1 MQAGVPVRTRR
12 FPHSIHHEA
21 QAFMPIQPRNDP
33 TPDSTGRT
41 QKMQRTASAALYG
54 VLVLVALY
62 TARTFIPAVVW
73 AAVIAIALWPAFGW
87 LERRPLFRRHHIL
100 LAVFVTAAVG
110 LLFVVPFFIVAAQT
124 INEAHDMLRWFHDVL
139 RTGFPMP
146 AFVDRLPMG
155 SPQVARWW
163 TENLATPLDASP
175 AVKNLH
181 GATVVAMTRHF
192 GGRVVHGFVIFGFML
207 MTLFFVF
214 QAGSKL
220 GQQLLAG
227 SRRAFGADGAAL
239 ARRMAESVRSTVVG
253 LVVVGLGEGALLG
266 VAYAVTGVPHA
277 TLLGMLTAVAAML
290 PFCAPI
296 VFLGS
301 ALWLLA
307 QGSMVA
313 AIGVAVF
320 GLIVVFVAEH
330 FVRPVLIG
338 GSARLPF
345 LLVLFGILGGAETF
359 GLIGLFIGPAL
370 MTILVVLWTDYIAD
384 RS

>member
-1 MQAGVPVRTRR
+1 MAT
-12 FPHSIHHEA
+12 F
-21 QAFMPIQPRNDP
+21 PRNEP
-33 TPDSTGRT
+33 TPDPAER
-41 QKMQRTASAALYG
+41 KRRLQRMASAALYA
-54 VLVLVALY
+54 VLVLIALY
-62 TARTFIPAVVW
+62 TARDFIPAVVW
-73 AAVIAIALWPAFGW
+73 AIVIAIALWPAFRW
-87 LERRPLFRRHHIL
+87 LERRPLFRGRHTV
-100 LAVFVTAAVG
+100 LAFCLTAALG
-110 LLFVVPFFIVAAQT
+110 LLFVVPFAIGAAQT
-124 INEAHDMLRWFHDVL
+124 AKEAHDLIGWFHEVL
-139 RTGFPMP
+139 RSGIPMP

-155 SPQVARWW
+155 SQQVARWW
-163 TENLATPLDASP
+163 QDNLATPLQSSP

-181 GATVVAMTRHF
+181 SATVVAMTRHF
-192 GGRVVHGFVIFGFML
+192 GGRVAHGLIIFGFML
-207 MTLFFVF
+207 MTLFFMF

-220 GQQLLAG
+220 GEQLLAG
-227 SRRAFGADGAAL
+227 SRRAFGSDGAAL
-239 ARRMAESVRSTVVG
+239 VRRMAESVRSTVVG

-266 VAYAVTGVPHA
+266 IAYAVTGVPHA

-290 PFCAPI
+290 PFCAPL

-307 QGSMVA
+307 QGATVSAMCVA
-313 AIGVAVF
+313 AF

-370 MTILVVLWTDYIAD
+370 MTILVVLWTDWVKSDA
-384 RS
+384 

>member
-1 MQAGVPVRTRR
+1 
-12 FPHSIHHEA
+12 
-21 QAFMPIQPRNDP
+21 MPIPSRNEAPADP
-33 TPDSTGRT
+33 DGR
-41 QKMQRTASAALYG
+41 KHRVQRVASVLLYT

-73 AAVIAIALWPAFGW
+73 AIVIAIALWPAFRW
-87 LERRPLFRRHHIL
+87 LERRPLFRGRNTL
-100 LAVFVTAAVG
+100 LAVMLTGALG
-110 LLFVVPFFIVAAQT
+110 LLFVVPFAVGAAQT
-124 INEAHDMLRWFHDVL
+124 ISEAHDMIEWFHDVL
-139 RTGFPMP
+139 RNGIPLP
-146 AFVDRLPMG
+146 AFVDHLPMG
-155 SPQVARWW
+155 SQQLSHWW
-163 TENLATPLDASP
+163 QENLATPLESSP
-175 AVKNLH
+175 AVKRLH
-181 GATVVAMTRHF
+181 SATVVAMTRHF
-192 GGRVVHGFVIFGFML
+192 GGRVVHGLVIFGFML
-207 MTLFFVF
+207 MTLFFMF

-220 GQQLLAG
+220 GAQLLAG
-227 SRRAFGADGAAL
+227 SQRAFGSDGAAL
-239 ARRMAESVRSTVVG
+239 VRRMADSVRSTVVG

-266 VAYAVTGVPHA
+266 VAYAIAGVPHA

-301 ALWLLA
+301 ALWLAA
-307 QGSMVA
+307 QGTMIAAACVA
-313 AIGVAVF
+313 AF

-370 MTILVVLWTDYIAD
+370 MTILVVLWTDWVAH

>member
-1 MQAGVPVRTRR
+1 MQT
-12 FPHSIHHEA
+12 H
-21 QAFMPIQPRNDP
+21 PRND
-33 TPDSTGRT
+33 TTSQSAERT
-41 QKMQRTASAALYG
+41 RKMQRTASAVLYA
-54 VLVLVALY
+54 VLVLIALY

-73 AAVIAIALWPAFGW
+73 ASVIAIALWPAFRW
-87 LERRPLFRRHHIL
+87 LERRPAFAQHNIV
-100 LAVFVTAAVG
+100 LAVLLTAAIG

-124 INEAHDMLRWFHDVL
+124 VNEAHDMIGWFHEIL
-139 RTGFPMP
+139 RTGIPLP
-146 AFVDRLPMG
+146 AFIGHLPMG
-155 SPQVARWW
+155 AQQVARWW
-163 TENLATPLDASP
+163 QENLATPLQSSP

-181 GATVVAMTRHF
+181 SATVVAMTRHF
-192 GGRVVHGFVIFGFML
+192 GGRVAHGLVVFGFML

-220 GQQLLAG
+220 GEQLLTG
-227 SRRAFGADGAAL
+227 SRRAFGPDGAAL
-239 ARRMAESVRSTVVG
+239 VRRMAESVRSTVVG

-266 VAYAVTGVPHA
+266 IAYAVTGVPHA

-307 QGSMVA
+307 QGSMIA
-313 AIGVAVF
+313 AGGVALF

-370 MTILVVLWTDYIAD
+370 MTILVVLWTDYVVD

>member
-1 MQAGVPVRTRR
+1 
-12 FPHSIHHEA
+12 
-21 QAFMPIQPRNDP
+21 MPNLPRNDTRTDP
-33 TPDSTGRT
+33 PDAADRRRRV
-41 QKMQRTASAALYG
+41 QRVASAALYA
-54 VLVLVALY
+54 VLVLIALY

-73 AAVIAIALWPAFGW
+73 AVVIAIALWPAFRW
-87 LERRPLFRRHHIL
+87 LERRPMFRGRHNL
-100 LAVFVTAAVG
+100 LAFLLTAALG
-110 LLFVVPFFIVAAQT
+110 LLFVVPFAIGAAQT
-124 INEAHDMLRWFHDVL
+124 AKEAHDLIGWFHHVL
-139 RTGFPMP
+139 ENGIPMP
-146 AFVDRLPMG
+146 ALVDHLPMG
-155 SPQVARWW
+155 SQQVSRWW
-163 TENLATPLDASP
+163 QANLAPPLETSP

-181 GATVVAMTRHF
+181 SATVVAMTRHF
-192 GGRVVHGFVIFGFML
+192 GGRVVHGLVIFGFML
-207 MTLFFVF
+207 MTLFFMF

-220 GQQLLAG
+220 GEQLLTG
-227 SRRAFGADGAAL
+227 SQRAFGSDGAAIV
-239 ARRMAESVRSTVVG
+239 RRMAESVRSTVVG

-266 VAYAVTGVPHA
+266 IAYAVTGVPHA

-290 PFCAPI
+290 PFCAPL

-307 QGSMVA
+307 QGSMIAAACVA
-313 AIGVAVF
+313 AF

-370 MTILVVLWTDYIAD
+370 MTILVVLWTDWV

>member
-1 MQAGVPVRTRR
+1 MQ
-12 FPHSIHHEA
+12 
-21 QAFMPIQPRNDP
+21 IQPRND
-33 TPDSTGRT
+33 TAPDSSDRT
-41 QKMQRTASAALYG
+41 RKMQRTASAALYG

-62 TARTFIPAVVW
+62 TARAFIPAVVW
-73 AAVIAIALWPAFGW
+73 AGVIAIALWPAFGW
-87 LERRPLFRRHHIL
+87 LERRPVFKRHHGL
-100 LAVFVTAAVG
+100 LAVLLTVAIG
-110 LLFVVPFFIVAAQT
+110 LLFVVPFFIVAAQAVQ
-124 INEAHDMLRWFHDVL
+124 EAHDMLHWFHEVL
-139 RTGFPMP
+139 RSGIPMP
-146 AFVDRLPMG
+146 ALIDHLPMG
-155 SPQVARWW
+155 SQQVARWW
-163 TENLATPLDASP
+163 QENLATPLESSP

-181 GATVVAMTRHF
+181 SATVVAMTRHF
-192 GGRVVHGFVIFGFML
+192 GGRVAHALVIFGFML

-214 QAGSKL
+214 LAGSRL
-220 GQQLLAG
+220 GDQLLAG

-239 ARRMAESVRSTVVG
+239 VRRMSESVRSTVVG

-266 VAYAVTGVPHA
+266 IAYAITGVPHA

-290 PFCAPI
+290 PFCAPL
-296 VFLGS
+296 VFLGA
-301 ALWLLA
+301 ALWLFA
-307 QGSMVA
+307 QGSMIAAACVA
-313 AIGVAVF
+313 AF

-370 MTILVVLWTDYIAD
+370 MTILVVLWTDYVVD

>member
-1 MQAGVPVRTRR
+1 
-12 FPHSIHHEA
+12 
-21 QAFMPIQPRNDP
+21 
-33 TPDSTGRT
+33 
-41 QKMQRTASAALYG
+41 MQRTASVALHA

-73 AAVIAIALWPAFGW
+73 ASVIAIALWPAFRW
-87 LERRPLFRRHHIL
+87 LERRPVFSRHHTL
-100 LAVFVTAAVG
+100 LAVGLTAAIG
-110 LLFVVPFFIVAAQT
+110 LLFVVPILVVAAQT
-124 INEAHDMLRWFHDVL
+124 VAEAHDMLDWFHEVL
-139 RTGFPMP
+139 RTGIPMP
-146 AFVDRLPMG
+146 AFIEHLPMG
-155 SPQVARWW
+155 ASQVAHWW
-163 TENLATPLDASP
+163 EKNLSTPLEASP

-181 GATVVAMTRHF
+181 SATVVAMTRHF
-192 GGRVVHGFVIFGFML
+192 GGRVVHGLVIFGFML

-214 QAGSKL
+214 LAGSKL
-220 GQQLLAG
+220 GEQLLTG

-239 ARRMAESVRSTVVG
+239 VRRMAESVRSTVVG

-266 VAYAVTGVPHA
+266 GAYAITGVPHA

-296 VFLGS
+296 VFLGA

-307 QGSMVA
+307 QGSMIA
-313 AIGVAVF
+313 AACVAVF
-320 GLIVVFVAEH
+320 GMIVVFVAEH

-359 GLIGLFIGPAL
+359 GLLGLFIGPAL
-370 MTILVVLWTDYIAD
+370 MTILVVLWGNWVDN

>member
-1 MQAGVPVRTRR
+1 
-12 FPHSIHHEA
+12 
-21 QAFMPIQPRNDP
+21 MPIPPRNDP
-33 TPDSTGRT
+33 TPDSAGRT
-41 QKMQRTASAALYG
+41 FKMQRTASAVLYA

-87 LERRPLFRRHHIL
+87 LERKPFFKNHHIV
-100 LAVFVTAAVG
+100 LAVCLTAAIG
-110 LLFVVPFFIVAAQT
+110 LLFVVPFFVVAAQT
-124 INEAHDMLRWFHDVL
+124 INEAHDMLHWFHDVL

-146 AFVDRLPMG
+146 AFVDHLPM
-155 SPQVARWW
+155 SAQISRWW
-163 TENLATPLDASP
+163 QANLATPLDASP

-181 GATVVAMTRHF
+181 SATVVAMTRHF

-227 SRRAFGADGAAL
+227 SRRAFGADGAAIV
-239 ARRMAESVRSTVVG
+239 RRMAESVRSTVVG

-266 VAYAVTGVPHA
+266 VAYIVTGVPHA
-277 TLLGMLTAVAAML
+277 SLLGMLTAVAAML

-313 AIGVAVF
+313 AVCVAVF

-370 MTILVVLWTDYIAD
+370 MTILVVLWTDYVVER
-384 RS
+384 RSGPRV

>member
-1 MQAGVPVRTRR
+1 MQT
-12 FPHSIHHEA
+12 H
-21 QAFMPIQPRNDP
+21 PRNDT
-33 TPDSTGRT
+33 TPGASERT
-41 QKMQRTASAALYG
+41 LKMQRTASVALYT
-54 VLVLVALY
+54 VLVLIALY

-87 LERRPLFRRHHIL
+87 LERRPMFRRHNIV
-100 LAVFVTAAVG
+100 LAVCLTAAIG
-110 LLFVVPFFIVAAQT
+110 LLFVVPFFVVAAQT
-124 INEAHDMLRWFHDVL
+124 AAEARDMIGWFHEIL
-139 RTGFPMP
+139 RTGIPVPGFIEH
-146 AFVDRLPMG
+146 LPMG
-155 SPQVARWW
+155 AQQVSHWW
-163 TENLATPLDASP
+163 HDNLSTPLESSP

-181 GATVVAMTRHF
+181 SATVVAMTRHF

-220 GQQLLAG
+220 GEQLLTG

-239 ARRMAESVRSTVVG
+239 VRRMAESVRSTVVG

-266 VAYAVTGVPHA
+266 IAYAVTDVPHA

-301 ALWLLA
+301 ALWLLT
-307 QGSMVA
+307 QGSMIA
-313 AIGVAVF
+313 AASVAVF

-370 MTILVVLWTDYIAD
+370 MTILVVLWTDYVVD

>member
-1 MQAGVPVRTRR
+1 
-12 FPHSIHHEA
+12 
-21 QAFMPIQPRNDP
+21 MPIQPRNDP
-33 TPDSTGRT
+33 TPDSSERT
-41 QKMQRTASAALYG
+41 RKMQRTASAALYA

-73 AAVIAIALWPAFGW
+73 ASVIAIALWPAFGW
-87 LERRPLFRRHHIL
+87 LERRPMFRRHHNV
-100 LAVFVTAAVG
+100 LAVGLTAAIG

-124 INEAHDMLRWFHDVL
+124 VSEARDMLHWFHEVL
-139 RTGFPMP
+139 RTGLPMP
-146 AFVDRLPMG
+146 AFIEHLPMG
-155 SPQVARWW
+155 SQQVARWW
-163 TENLATPLDASP
+163 QENLATPLEASP

-181 GATVVAMTRHF
+181 SATVVAMTRHF

-214 QAGSKL
+214 LAGSKL
-220 GQQLLAG
+220 GEQLLAG
-227 SRRAFGADGAAL
+227 SRRAFGPDGAAIV
-239 ARRMAESVRSTVVG
+239 RRMAESVRSTVVG

-307 QGSMVA
+307 QGSTIA
-313 AIGVAVF
+313 AACVAVF

-370 MTILVVLWTDYIAD
+370 MTILVVLWTDYVD
-384 RS
+384 NRS

>member
-1 MQAGVPVRTRR
+1 MQT
-12 FPHSIHHEA
+12 H
-21 QAFMPIQPRNDP
+21 PRNDM
-33 TPDSTGRT
+33 TPDSSERT
-41 QKMQRTASAALYG
+41 RKMQRTASAALYA
-54 VLVLVALY
+54 VLVLIAVY

-73 AAVIAIALWPAFGW
+73 ASVIAIALWPALGW
-87 LERRPLFRRHHIL
+87 LEQRPIFKRSRIAV
-100 LAVFVTAAVG
+100 AVFLTAAIG

-124 INEAHDMLRWFHDVL
+124 VAEAHDMLRWFHDAL
-139 RTGFPMP
+139 RNGIP
-146 AFVDRLPMG
+146 APSFIEHLPMG
-155 SPQVARWW
+155 SQQVARWW
-163 TENLATPLDASP
+163 QENLATPLESSP

-181 GATVVAMTRHF
+181 SATVVAMTRHF
-192 GGRVVHGFVIFGFML
+192 GGRVVHGFVVFGFML

-214 QAGSKL
+214 QAGSRL
-220 GQQLLAG
+220 GEQLLAG
-227 SRRAFGADGAAL
+227 SRRAFGSDGAAL
-239 ARRMAESVRSTVVG
+239 VRRMAESVRSTVVG

-266 VAYAVTGVPHA
+266 IAYVATGVPHA

-307 QGSMVA
+307 QGSMIA
-313 AIGVAVF
+313 AASVAVF

-370 MTILVVLWTDYIAD
+370 MTILVVL
-384 RS
+384 